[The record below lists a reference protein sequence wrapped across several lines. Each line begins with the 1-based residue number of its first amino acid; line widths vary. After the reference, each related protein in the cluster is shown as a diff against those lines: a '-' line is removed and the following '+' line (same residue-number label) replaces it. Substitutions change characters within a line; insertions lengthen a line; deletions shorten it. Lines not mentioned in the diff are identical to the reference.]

1 MARIEDY
8 AIVGDLQT
16 AALVGKDGSID
27 WLCLPRFDSAACFAA
42 LVGTPA
48 NGRWRLAPTGAK
60 SCTTRSYRPG
70 TLILDT
76 VWDGAGGSVRVT
88 DFMPVRG
95 EAPDVVRIVEGL
107 SGSVEMRSDLVLRLD
122 YGHVVPWVRHLGGQ
136 VEAIAGPDAL
146 WLRSPVHTH
155 GEDDASVSRFRV
167 TRFTSNRPRIS
178 TTPSMPSSWRWPPTR
193 RCSATHLPMFVRST
207 RPPVRSRRCSR

>member
-48 NGRWRLAPTGAK
+48 NGRWRLAPTRAK

-107 SGSVEMRSDLVLRLD
+107 FGSVEMRSDLVLRLD

-136 VEAIAGPDAL
+136 VGNSRPRRVVAAQPRPHPRRRRRQRVPVPGHPFHV
-146 WLRSPVHTH
+146 SPT
-155 GEDDASVSRFRV
+155 
-167 TRFTSNRPRIS
+167 RIS

-193 RCSATHLPMFVRST
+193 RCSATHLPIFLRST
-207 RPPVRSRRCSR
+207 RPPVRPRRCSR